1 MDGDHRT
8 IPVRA
13 RRFPSKSLS
22 RTLATRCAPPGTR
35 SPSCAI
41 HWCCVPR
48 MTAIVKASSVSRLR
62 GPGRDIA
69 SARSARGDSDTA
81 GCLGGFQS
89 VSASGPSVRSH
100 PSMSWLGPRGLFR
113 CTRST
118 PVQVLRRSMCILSSP
133 CVSRDVR
140 SLSRREPP
148 KIRKTAS
155 VRRLAATSK
164 YQLEISSAAPPNVR
178 KTASVRRLAAT
189 SKIKTEAELRP
200 GLRNTQPSSPRRCRE
215 PCPPRIAIR
224 DRAACAVDTTHPV
237 ARSSP
242 TDPLP

>member
-35 SPSCAI
+35 SPSRAI

-48 MTAIVKASSVSRLR
+48 MTAIVKASSVSRPR

-155 VRRLAATSK
+155 
-164 YQLEISSAAPPNVR
+164 AAPPNVR